1 LPRQYGAIFSHW
13 AFVKT
18 KQTMQSSGKRSLN
31 QCPRTV

>member
-1 LPRQYGAIFSHW
+1 LPRRCGAIFPHW